1 LKKSYEITNVY
12 AGSDGFGECL
22 AFVGFENGKLF
33 WERNFVIFLEQQQFL
48 LGEISVSPA
57 ALRALDVD
65 TICRAID
72 AHVCGDFKVV
82 GSKFFSVFQSETGI
96 EFHLLTSASVTNVF
110 LAREH

>member
-1 LKKSYEITNVY
+1 
-12 AGSDGFGECL
+12 
-22 AFVGFENGKLF
+22 
-33 WERNFVIFLEQQQFL
+33 VIFLEQQQFL

-82 GSKFFSVFQSETGI
+82 ESKFFSVFRSQVGI
-96 EFHLLTSASVTNVF
+96 EFCVSTSATVTTVF
-110 LAREH
+110 LAGEH

>member
-1 LKKSYEITNVY
+1 L
-12 AGSDGFGECL
+12 
-22 AFVGFENGKLF
+22 
-33 WERNFVIFLEQQQFL
+33 ERNFVIFLEQQQFL

-82 GSKFFSVFQSETGI
+82 GAKFFSVFRSPAGI
-96 EFHLLTSASVTNVF
+96 EFCVSTSATVTTVF
-110 LAREH
+110 LAGEH